1 MKFIK
6 ITYLA
11 FLSIFCVGLSQNLQ
25 ELQKLQEEYKNV
37 KYIKEHLRKKSEAQ
51 GVYGIKDDFNSKFF
65 TWLSIILIIV
75 AIAYFNDTSNVDDC
89 ADSSLFPGFKLCHCY
104 TEEEIL
110 SGSNK
115 YTKNCL

>member
-1 MKFIK
+1 MKDK
-6 ITYLA
+6 KKKRKKRKLT
-11 FLSIFCVGLSQNLQ
+11 
-25 ELQKLQEEYKNV
+25 KLQEEYKNV
-37 KYIKEHLRKKSEAQ
+37 KDIKEHLRKKSEAQ

-75 AIAYFNDTSNVDDC
+75 AIAYFTDTSNTSNVDDC
-89 ADSSLFPGFKLCHCY
+89 ADSNLFPGFKLCHCY

-115 YTKNCL
+115 YTQNCL